1 MHFIS
6 IEIGAVNRVS
16 IFYFCIN
23 LCLRLAMNYQYYAS
37 LNLIVKW
44 KKVNERRCD
53 HPTMMMLA
61 VNVIQYNWPMKW
73 IHVRMQMINMF
84 YRIPASIH
92 FLLSNV
98 KVKSKKWKK
107 QKQYCHSNKWRSLKH
122 FFFSFRMQATIITL
136 ALFTV
141 IEQFFFP
148 IESST
153 FILLFFDFII
163 DKRLKFLIPIETVTI
178 HEIQILNSKINIFF
192 TLFSEMDF
200 FTVEI

>member
-73 IHVRMQMINMF
+73 IHVRMQMINIF

-107 QKQYCHSNKWRSLKH
+107 QKQYYHSNKWRSLKH
-122 FFFSFRMQATIITL
+122 FFF
-136 ALFTV
+136 
-141 IEQFFFP
+141 QFQDASNYSNVGP
-148 IESST
+148 IYRDWAIFLSNRVVNIHSSI
-153 FILLFFDFII
+153 FEFHNWQEVKILDSHWNCYH
-163 DKRLKFLIPIETVTI
+163 TWNT
-178 HEIQILNSKINIFF
+178 NSK
-192 TLFSEMDF
+192 
-200 FTVEI
+200 